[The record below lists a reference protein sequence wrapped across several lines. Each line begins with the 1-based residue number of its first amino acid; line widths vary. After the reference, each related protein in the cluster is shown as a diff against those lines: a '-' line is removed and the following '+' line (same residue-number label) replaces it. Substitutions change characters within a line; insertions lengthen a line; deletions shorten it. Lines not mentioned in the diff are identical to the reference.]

1 MLFDVKP
8 QDGKL
13 HDDLEQLVTGHAAIT
28 AAIARHAAE
37 HYRRLEAE
45 EEAARHAAGGGLAVG
60 GTQP

>member
-8 QDGKL
+8 QNGKP
-13 HDDLEQLVTGHAAIT
+13 HDDLEQLAHDHAEIT

-37 HYRRLEAE
+37 HQRRLADQ
-45 EEAARHAAGGGLAVG
+45 EEAARHAAGQGLAVG